1 MKYII
6 SILSFIVYTTVASS
20 QVQSE
25 TYFHDCGMVIVND
38 LESTPYLDTLL
49 YHYNFDIEYLIS
61 EYEFVNVLNEK
72 DFTCVK
78 SYEIIH
84 GNGDPVISFNK
95 PDFRC
100 YDIGWSKAS
109 VVYIGNVDDS
119 CGVNITSL
127 FLLPDVK

>member
-6 SILSFIVYTTVASS
+6 PLLLFFFPVVAIS

-38 LESTPYLDTLL
+38 LETTPYLDTLL
-49 YHYNFDIEYLIS
+49 YHYNFDIEYLLS

-84 GNGDPVISFNK
+84 GDGDPVISFNK

-100 YDIGWSKAS
+100 YDIGWGKAS
-109 VVYIGNVDDS
+109 VVYVGNVDDS